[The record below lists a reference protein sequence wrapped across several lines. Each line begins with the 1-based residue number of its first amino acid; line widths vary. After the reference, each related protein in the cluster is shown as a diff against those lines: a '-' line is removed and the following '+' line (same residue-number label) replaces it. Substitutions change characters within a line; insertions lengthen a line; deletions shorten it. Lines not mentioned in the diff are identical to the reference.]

1 MQLGRRTDSG
11 FSFFFGGGGVFLQP
25 MVARKGAVAGGV
37 WRDRRAPVPIT
48 GCGGGVKA
56 PGGVSEEY
64 ESAAAHCIQLRE

>member
-1 MQLGRRTDSG
+1 
-11 FSFFFGGGGVFLQP
+11 